1 MTLRRILA
9 GLVCLISLP
18 LFAAT
23 EIIQMNYRMAEDVLP
38 IAQSVV
44 GDQGKVNAY
53 GS

>member
-9 GLVCLISLP
+9 GLIFLISLP

-44 GDQGKVNAY
+44 GEIGRAHV
-53 GS
+53 